1 MIGCACRV
9 CKSTDPRNKRTRVAA
24 VVEGSDGSVIL
35 VDTPPEIRLQL
46 VNADVPNVDAVLYTH
61 DHADHIHGI
70 DDLRAISV
78 RRGELPVYGPPE
90 TLEELKQRFGY
101 IFDAGVVPPPGTTK
115 PQLTRNPL
123 EAGTEVS
130 IGGQVV
136 LPLEVDHGG
145 SRVYGYRFGNLAY
158 LTDVKSVPP
167 PTRRALEGVEVF
179 VINAL
184 FEKQHP
190 THLSIGEAVA
200 LAAEVGADRTFLTH
214 LTHDFDH
221 AELESRLPKGV
232 ELAYD
237 GLSVVF

>member
-1 MIGCACRV
+1 
-9 CKSTDPRNKRTRVAA
+9 

-78 RRGELPVYGPPE
+78 RQGELPVYGPPE
-90 TLEELKQRFGY
+90 TLEKLEQRFGY
-101 IFDAGVVPPPGTTK
+101 IFDASVVPSPGTTK
-115 PQLTRNPL
+115 PHLTRNPL

-167 PTRRALEGVEVF
+167 HTRRALEGVEVF

-221 AELESRLPKGV
+221 AELESRLPEGV